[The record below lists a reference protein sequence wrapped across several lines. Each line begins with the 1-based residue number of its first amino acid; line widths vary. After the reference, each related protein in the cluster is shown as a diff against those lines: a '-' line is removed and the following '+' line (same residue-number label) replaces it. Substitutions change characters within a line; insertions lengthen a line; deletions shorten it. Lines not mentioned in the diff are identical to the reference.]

1 MFGVSAI
8 VLFPFG
14 NSIRLCLDERLKSAR
29 LWFKWGVVGIVIY
42 LAFMFIASALK

>member
-14 NSIRLCLDERLKSAR
+14 NSIRHWIDERLKSAR

-42 LAFMFIASALK
+42 LAFMFIASALR

>member
-14 NSIRLCLDERLKSAR
+14 NSIRFCLDGRLKSAR

-42 LAFMFIASALK
+42 LAFMFIASALR

>member
-14 NSIRLCLDERLKSAR
+14 NSIRHCIDERIKSAR

-42 LAFMFIASALK
+42 LAFMFIASAVR